1 MELGKKLSLFGLAVA
16 ITTTAYLDSPFS
28 IMNKNYSNVT
38 VGARQASVMFEKSA
52 PNLVEYEMKLAD
64 KQKRNGYIIETYR
77 EYEVKR
83 DQEGKIIDS
92 KPTSKVEEIKYRD
105 PSFGLEQ

>member
-1 MELGKKLSLFGLAVA
+1 MDRGNKMYLCGLIFA
-16 ITTTAYLDSPFS
+16 IIATAYLDSPFS

-38 VGARQASVMFEKSA
+38 EGTRQASVIFEKPA

-64 KQKRNGYIIETYR
+64 RQKRNGYIIETYQ

-83 DQEGKIIDS
+83 NREGKIIES
-92 KPTSKVEEIKYRD
+92 LPTSKVEEIKYTD
-105 PSFGLEQ
+105 PTFGLEP